1 MSFDWTISL
10 GNILTVCG
18 FCGAG
23 VVFVML
29 MRTDMMLLGNRVT
42 NIEGALRELVQ
53 SNIALAEMRGRF
65 QTMDERVNM
74 ISERLDT
81 HINST
86 GFGHRNSI

>member
-1 MSFDWTISL
+1 MTFDWTISL
-10 GNILTVCG
+10 GNILTVLG

-29 MRTDMMLLGNRVT
+29 MRTDMMILGTRVT
-42 NIEGALRELVQ
+42 NLEGALRELVQ

-65 QTMDERVNM
+65 QTMDERVTM

-86 GFGHRNSI
+86 GFGHQR